1 MVTKRK
7 EIKHLPQSNNR
18 MRSNTATLSVAFA
31 ALLVIAGLQACLVGP
46 KLQDPDIVTE
56 EQYRFDSTMV
66 DTIGDILWWELFP
79 DTNLHNLVRIAL
91 TENKIVQQAVSRIEE
106 ARATVGFRRADQ
118 YPKFNGQISYTRG
131 NLFQGNNINN
141 AQNQFVIAPAFN
153 WEIDFWG
160 KYRHATR
167 AAKQEML
174 ASQYGQRVILL
185 DLVSS
190 VVANYILLLQ
200 YENQRQ
206 IAVST
211 LDSRREST
219 RIIQARYDRGTVAE
233 IDLNQAQIQEEIAAA
248 SIPFFERQM
257 AITENTLAILLG
269 RNPRTIL
276 KGDFDSLVTPPII
289 PPGLPSELLVR
300 RPDLM
305 QQYHLLAA
313 QNEYV
318 GVAVA
323 NRLPNISL
331 NGLFGV
337 ASNDI
342 GMLFTGDGVVW
353 SIGGSILQPIFQF
366 GKNLRRVDI
375 EKARLQQQ
383 LKQYEN
389 TVIEAFAEVEDALVK
404 VETYDRELD
413 ARVRQ
418 RTAADNANRLSKMRY
433 DGGQTSYLEV
443 LEQERSLFDAELST
457 SEVHAQYLLSYV
469 DLYRALGGGWLTE
482 EEKEA
487 SEAIERA
494 IEAELREREN

>member
-1 MVTKRK
+1 
-7 EIKHLPQSNNR
+7 
-18 MRSNTATLSVAFA
+18 
-31 ALLVIAGLQACLVGP
+31 
-46 KLQDPDIVTE
+46 
-56 EQYRFDSTMV
+56 
-66 DTIGDILWWELFP
+66 
-79 DTNLHNLVRIAL
+79 
-91 TENKIVQQAVSRIEE
+91 
-106 ARATVGFRRADQ
+106 
-118 YPKFNGQISYTRG
+118 
-131 NLFQGNNINN
+131 
-141 AQNQFVIAPAFN
+141 
-153 WEIDFWG
+153 
-160 KYRHATR
+160 
-167 AAKQEML
+167 ML
-174 ASQYGQRVILL
+174 ASQYGQRVILI

-248 SIPFFERQM
+248 SIPFFERQI
-257 AITENTLAILLG
+257 AVTENTLAVLLG
-269 RNPRTIL
+269 RNPRSIL
-276 KGDFDSLVTPPII
+276 KGDLDSLVTPPII

-342 GMLFTGDGVVW
+342 GMLFTADGVVW
-353 SIGGSILQPIFQF
+353 SVGGGLLQPIFQF

-383 LKQYEN
+383 LKTYEN
-389 TVIEAFAEVEDALVK
+389 TVIEAFAEVEDALVN
-404 VETYDRELD
+404 VETYDRELE
-413 ARVRQ
+413 ARRRQ
-418 RTAADNANRLSKMRY
+418 RTAADNANRLSKLRY

-443 LEQERSLFDAELST
+443 LEQERSLFEAELST
-457 SEVHAQYLLSYV
+457 SEVHAFYLLSYV
-469 DLYRALGGGWLTE
+469 DLYKALGGGWLSE

-494 IEAELREREN
+494 IEAEVRERESGNE